1 MNGEKGPPLPLL
13 PLDREIRFAPF
24 FIDGGNLGR
33 NNGVKSTILL
43 SEYST
48 RTKTQKYL
56 APRQDRKRKYI
67 LPKKYL

>member
-1 MNGEKGPPLPLL
+1 MEKKVPSPCSPLR
-13 PLDREIRFAPF
+13 REIRFTPF